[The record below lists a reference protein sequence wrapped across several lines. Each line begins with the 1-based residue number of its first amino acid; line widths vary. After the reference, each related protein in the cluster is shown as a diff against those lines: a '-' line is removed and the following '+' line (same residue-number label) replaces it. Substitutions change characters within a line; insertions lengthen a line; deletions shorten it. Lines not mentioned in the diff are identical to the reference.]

1 MNMKNY
7 EIKEYREYP
16 ENTERKNERK
26 NGQPMD
32 KIPLEAVTI
41 RTELRPGDAGYITY
55 LHASIYTAEYG
66 FRPVFEAYVLE
77 SFCPFIKNYDPARD
91 RLWCAEHNGNIVG
104 SIAIVGHGDRAQ
116 IRWFLIDPRYRN
128 IGLGK
133 T

>member
-1 MNMKNY
+1 MKNY

-55 LHASIYTAEYG
+55 LLC
-66 FRPVFEAYVLE
+66 FRVILPLYQEL
-77 SFCPFIKNYDPARD
+77 
-91 RLWCAEHNGNIVG
+91 
-104 SIAIVGHGDRAQ
+104 
-116 IRWFLIDPRYRN
+116 
-128 IGLGK
+128 
-133 T
+133 